1 MNMLNTLL
9 KMLRRTCLFACL
21 VLISAPA
28 FADPVYDLSSDAGRY
43 IFFDDYKLTADST
56 WTHDGPAPTSF
67 SSKGLLT
74 GSNHVHKSGWSFLNC
89 RMGRT
94 QGGVSILPATNGN
107 TFANGTN
114 YCVYVENTTTAKIL
128 SPVFSQGVGTLYL
141 DAISVYSDSPELSIY
156 IATNMVNSLG
166 DRVPIDASVHTNRQA
181 IIWEPDGSPAPIEI
195 ITLTSGASYTPFKRE
210 INIRKP
216 MCIKIERSNNNGTSF
231 DNFYAAID
239 NIRVSE
245 PPADV
250 VMDKG
255 NSPFNVY
262 PSVNTNMS
270 LQFRIDNV
278 SGPNTTTYAT
288 RTNVLLVS
296 RWNYLN
302 QKITSWVTNKM
313 QYVTGSGDGAG
324 NGEFWQPLTP
334 MMVFPDAGDLE
345 YYFICYFNGPFY
357 QSKNYTVYPVVTNL
371 VLFPPENKSP
381 RLYSAAGI
389 TAVSGTFTNNP
400 FVFGLRLFPS
410 SHETV
415 TAMVSA
421 NGQTLSALPLSL
433 VGTNKWQAKYKAV
446 GLNTTNLLWYFEAT
460 GAYTNAYMTT
470 SEKTYWQN
478 TSPSGIQNG
487 ALPYG
492 DNCGLT
498 DNSITNQ
505 RAKWFG
511 VKVTPGESSYVLLT
525 LDTAKINYLAGRGE
539 YQNFNSWVNIAAQ
552 NYFTDA
558 DDKEP
563 KTSYSQTFSSG
574 WPQSYYR
581 GMSNWFFSNVAYT
594 PAQIAAISVGPDKI
608 LNNDFFNAG
617 SFQYVVERTPGNTLP
632 DYSGTASQRR
642 NQAVRLFGG
651 SQPLGLGYYQGNDNQ
666 KGGIYGVGTITYKA
680 RLSRPIATDTEYNFN
695 VGWRMTDMQRT
706 NYVIRTSMYATA
718 MSPENP
724 SMSVI
729 VYYQNMFKFY
739 EYRITQE
746 PDSRDLG
753 TLATIV
759 AGWDKRLRHEI
770 WKWDGTRTPKL
781 LASVVRTATAA
792 DGNWDVKLTDGSNFG
807 TSPTEFHVYNPSS
820 SATRMKVILK
830 QTEISGWT
838 LSNGA
843 TLVSGGVIED
853 ATTPILYGTYGFHSA
868 DCSIWVPTMTING
881 LGSAGGEAV
890 TTPASVLGTSSEWY
904 IGTDLYKVQPGS
916 GFISDTQSTTVK
928 VLTGTTEAGWMIFT
942 TNTVT
947 GYAYQ
952 TFTETPK
959 AWDNRWAKIQANG
972 TVGVVIDGFSV
983 GSWRGE
989 TITSSPSDNWKITEG
1004 WLSSNSIYYA
1014 HLDASQADSNLIQG
1028 VRSERIMGIGSLTF
1042 DYRVMN
1048 APAQIKIQYTTST
1061 YPQDDS
1067 NAGWLDITNMTFATA
1082 AGSWSNANYYLA
1094 LAAATNVY
1102 VRIINNVTN
1111 RQAIVDLKNFV
1122 IWNNPTNSPNDWA
1135 AYNMKIT
1142 NTETNK
1148 WWLDSDRSG
1157 YMNSGTVSNTAP
1169 TRNMDQYNPYI
1180 MAPRL
1185 TRGLGTISFL
1195 ARAFTTNY
1203 LAGNT
1208 NTSISVYATTDAWD
1222 KNKPDAAWTK
1232 YYTFTNITNGFYRP
1246 FVYSHP
1252 TVPNDIKAVKLVVYG
1267 VIPLVGTPQR
1277 VCVDEIVVTEALY
1290 PRFDITGVKLL
1301 LPGTPN
1307 PIETKQPL
1315 EGEDIGIQAE
1325 LTNVLL
1331 EPQNIQ
1337 VYVTYVLGTNTWGVT
1352 NAPLAQQVTKTMTA
1366 TTGRTYRTPNPF
1378 MTAGIPEQDKYNVIQ
1393 YVVWATYD
1401 GNGFHTNYQ
1410 STATTDHFENP
1421 SWYFPVDF
1429 NRQGNSSTGAL
1440 KSAWSPYY
1448 ITYDVPPGS
1457 VWINE
1462 LNLNENAN
1470 TIVQKVFLN
1479 PYVEVAQPAWMDL
1492 TGWRLDILKDDYS
1505 VRLSKRIES
1514 RGALQPALNANGY
1527 GLFVIGPYDFEATSA
1542 VPAYPALSTT
1552 TTVHQSVQNIKGD
1565 IGVTLYPGGFRLVR
1579 PMGMYEHAIAYDWNK
1594 LYAGSGEVFVQ
1605 NEPVPQTPFMYV
1617 GSEHYNG
1624 SLSYT
1629 GTVIVAA
1636 GQYARTDSTN
1646 TWAPGMANY
1655 NWTPGRANVGQTFP
1669 PAPTPGG
1676 SNVLVTSTFES
1687 PGSLMHG
1694 WQNNIRQNPLQFKMK
1709 KGQGTNFNYVAD
1721 SWFRF
1726 YGITMNAVQ
1735 MLLPAEQQTIT
1746 NYTVVLNNIQT
1757 NINLLS
1763 DLRLAPSVIG
1773 SVTTPEMLAWL
1784 QQFGDKALATSYYGT
1799 STTNYPI
1806 PFLNQYWLDMDPTQ
1820 TNRLIFKNRSIV
1832 PDAHGLW
1839 LTVEMAKIDGLGTTN
1854 RVTHLLGDAMVTV
1867 WAKESGSVDPW
1878 QPFGQYWLS
1887 GRSFDPTNYLSRT
1900 RINAYTN
1907 SSAWFKWRLG
1917 ENDQRLSTSELINT
1931 PL

>member
-1 MNMLNTLL
+1 M
-9 KMLRRTCLFACL
+9 
-21 VLISAPA
+21 
-28 FADPVYDLSSDAGRY
+28 
-43 IFFDDYKLTADST
+43 
-56 WTHDGPAPTSF
+56 
-67 SSKGLLT
+67 
-74 GSNHVHKSGWSFLNC
+74 
-89 RMGRT
+89 
-94 QGGVSILPATNGN
+94 Q
-107 TFANGTN
+107 
-114 YCVYVENTTTAKIL
+114 
-128 SPVFSQGVGTLYL
+128 SPVFSQGVGTFYF
-141 DAISVYSDSPELSIY
+141 DAISVYDTAPILSIF

-181 IIWEPDGSPAPIEI
+181 IIWEPDGSPTPIEI
-195 ITLTSGASYTPFKRE
+195 ITLVAGASYTPFKRE

-216 MCIKIERSNNNGTSF
+216 VCIKVERSNVNGSSF

-255 NSPFNVY
+255 ASPFNVY

-270 LQFRIDNV
+270 LQFRIDNTT
-278 SGPNTTTYAT
+278 GPNTTTYTT

-296 RWNYLN
+296 RWKYIN
-302 QKITSWVTNKM
+302 QKTSWVTNKM

-324 NGEFWQPLTP
+324 NGELWQPLTP
-334 MMVFPDAGDLE
+334 LTVYPDAGDLE
-345 YYFICYFNGPFY
+345 YYFICYFSGSYY
-357 QSKNYTVYPVVTNL
+357 QSKDYTVYPVATNL
-371 VLFPPENKSP
+371 VLFPSENKSP
-381 RLYSAAGI
+381 RLYSPSGI
-389 TAVSGTFTNNP
+389 TAVSGTFTNNS
-400 FVFGLRLFPS
+400 FVFPLRLFPS
-410 SHETV
+410 SHDTV
-415 TAMVSA
+415 TAMLSV
-421 NGQTLSALPLSL
+421 NGQTPTNFPLSL

-446 GLNTTNLLWYFEAT
+446 GLDTTNLLWYFEAT
-460 GAYTNAYMTT
+460 GAYTNAFMTT
-470 SEKTYWQN
+470 SEKTYWQK
-478 TSPSGIQNG
+478 SSLSSIQNG

-492 DNCGLT
+492 DNCDIT
-498 DNSITNQ
+498 SVSITNQ
-505 RAKWFG
+505 RANWFG

-525 LDTAKINYLAGRGE
+525 LDTAKNNYLAGRGE
-539 YQNFNSWVNIAAQ
+539 YQNFNAWNNSISQ

-563 KTSYSQTFSSG
+563 KTSYTQTFSSG
-574 WPQSYYR
+574 WPLSYYR
-581 GMSNWFFSNVAYT
+581 GMSNWFLTSTSYT
-594 PAQIAAISVGPDKI
+594 IAETAAIRVGPENI
-608 LNNDFFNAG
+608 LTETSWNAG

-651 SQPLGLGYYQGNDNQ
+651 SQPLGLGYYQGNNNQ
-666 KGGIYGVGTITYKA
+666 KNGINGVGTITYKA
-680 RLSRPIATDTEYNFN
+680 RLSRPIATDAEYNYN

-706 NYVIRTSMYATA
+706 NYVLRTSMYATS
-718 MSPENP
+718 MSPEKP

-729 VYYQNMFKFY
+729 AYYQHMFKFY

-753 TLATIV
+753 TLTTIV
-759 AGWDKRLRHEI
+759 PGWDKRLRHEI

-781 LASVVRTATAA
+781 LASVVRTAAVA

-853 ATTPILYGTYGFHSA
+853 ANTPILSGSYGFHSA
-868 DCSIWVPTMTING
+868 DCAIWVPTMTING
-881 LGSAGGEAV
+881 LGSAGGEAI

-916 GFISDTQSTTVK
+916 GFISETQSTTVK
-928 VLTGTTEAGWMIFT
+928 VLTGTTELGPWTTFT

-947 GYAYQ
+947 SYTNQ
-952 TFTETPK
+952 IFTETPK
-959 AWDNRWAKIQANG
+959 TWNNLCAKIQANG
-972 TVGVVIDGFSV
+972 MVGVVIDGVSV

-989 TITSSPSDNWKITEG
+989 HILSAPSDNWKITEG
-1004 WLSSNSIYYA
+1004 WLSSNSTDKCYV

-1028 VRSERIMGIGSLTF
+1028 VRSERIMGIGSLMF
-1042 DYRVMN
+1042 DYRVTA
-1048 APAQIKIQYTTST
+1048 APAQIKIQYTASAF
-1061 YPQDDS
+1061 PQDDS
-1067 NAGWLDITNMTFATA
+1067 NAGWVDITNLTFATA
-1082 AGSWSNANYYLA
+1082 DGIWSNANYYLA
-1094 LAAATNVY
+1094 LAPATNVY
-1102 VRIINNVTN
+1102 LRIINTVLTN
-1111 RQAIVDLKNFV
+1111 RLAIVDLKNIL

-1148 WWLDSDRSG
+1148 WWLDRDRSG
-1157 YMNSGTVSNTAP
+1157 FMNNSTSVDTFTNNLMNTY
-1169 TRNMDQYNPYI
+1169 DPYI

-1185 TRGLGTISFL
+1185 TRGLGSVSFL

-1208 NTSISVYATTDAWD
+1208 NTSISVYTTTDQWSKD
-1222 KNKPDAAWTK
+1222 LPTNSWTWQK
-1232 YYTFTNITNGFYRP
+1232 TFTGITNAFYRP
-1246 FVYSHP
+1246 LVYPHP
-1252 TVPNDIKAVKLVVYG
+1252 TVPNEIKAVKLVVDG
-1267 VIPLVGTPQR
+1267 VIPLSGTPQR
-1277 VCVDEIVVTEALY
+1277 VCIDEIVVTEALY

-1301 LPGTPN
+1301 LPGIPDPT
-1307 PIETKQPL
+1307 ETKQPL

-1325 LTNVLL
+1325 LTNMLM

-1337 VYVTYVLGTNTWGVT
+1337 VYVTYVVGTNTWGVT
-1352 NAPLAQQVTKTMTA
+1352 NAPLDKQVTKTMTA

-1378 MTAGIPEQDKYNVIQ
+1378 MTEGIPEQEKYTVIQ
-1393 YVVWATYD
+1393 YMVWATYD
-1401 GNGFHTNYQ
+1401 GNGFHTIYQ
-1410 STATTDHFENP
+1410 STNTTDRFENP

-1429 NRQGNSSTGAL
+1429 NKQGNSSTGAA

-1470 TIVQKVFLN
+1470 TIVQRVFLN
-1479 PYVEVAQPAWMDL
+1479 PYIEIAQPAWMDL
-1492 TGWRLDILKDDYS
+1492 TGWRLDILKDNYS

-1527 GLFVIGPYDFEATSA
+1527 GLFVIGPYDFEATTA
-1542 VPAYPALSTT
+1542 VPSYPALSTT

-1565 IGVTLYPGGFRLVR
+1565 TGVTLYPGGYRLIR
-1579 PMGMYEHAIAYDWNK
+1579 PLGMYEHAIAYDWNK
-1594 LYAGSGEVFVQ
+1594 LYAGSGELFVQ
-1605 NEPVPQTPFMYV
+1605 NEPVPQTPFKYV
-1617 GSEHYNG
+1617 GTEHYNG

-1629 GTVIVAA
+1629 GIISQAA
-1636 GQYARTDSTN
+1636 GQYVHTDTTN
-1646 TWAPGMANY
+1646 TWAPGMTNS
-1655 NWTPGRANVGQTFP
+1655 NWTPGRANIGQTFP

-1687 PGSLMHG
+1687 PDGLMHG
-1694 WQNNIRQNPLQFKMK
+1694 WQNNIQQNPLQFKLK

-1726 YGITMNAVQ
+1726 YGITSNTVQ
-1735 MLLPAEQQTIT
+1735 ILSLADQQTIT
-1746 NYTVVLNNIQT
+1746 NYTLVLNNIQT

-1763 DLRLAPSVIG
+1763 DIRLAPSVIG

-1784 QQFGDKALATSYYGT
+1784 RQFGDNPLATSYYGT

-1820 TNRLIFKNRSIV
+1820 TNRLIFKNRVIV

-1839 LTVEMAKIDGLGTTN
+1839 LTVEMAKIDGLGVTN
-1854 RVTHLLGDAMVTV
+1854 RVTHLLGDAMVAV
-1867 WAKESGSVDPW
+1867 WSKESGSVEPW
-1878 QPFGQYWLS
+1878 KPFGQYWIS
-1887 GRSFDPTNYLSRT
+1887 DRSFDATNYLSRT

-1907 SSAWFKWRLG
+1907 NSAWFKWRLG
-1917 ENDQRLSTSELINT
+1917 ENDQRLSTSELINI
-1931 PL
+1931 PAL